1 MGSSKAS
8 MADVI
13 GDNDLLHEILL
24 RLGLPAFLVRAAD
37 PKFLRRF
44 RDRHP
49 PSLLGFY
56 VHDARYRRQQFVPV
70 VSEAPQLH
78 AAVSDPSAG
87 LPVDCRNGRLLLKVV
102 GESTTGHY
110 LVRSRRKASSLSCRL
125 RNCLLTGHLRPRSS
139 AVKVHACCPGTAA
152 TALSSCTCYSAAAGS
167 YRCKCMSCNLV
178 ESGVK

>member
-1 MGSSKAS
+1 

-87 LPVDCRNGRLLLKVV
+87 LPVDCRNGRLLLKA
-102 GESTTGHY
+102 G
-110 LVRSRRKASSLSCRL
+110 RRGIHHRPLPRAQADVPDARRHPYPAAS
-125 RNCLLTGHLRPRSS
+125 
-139 AVKVHACCPGTAA
+139 A
-152 TALSSCTCYSAAAGS
+152 TAC
-167 YRCKCMSCNLV
+167 
-178 ESGVK
+178 